1 MKATEQ
7 GVAGTSKSF
16 RRRETVAMGKET
28 NARCGLGH
36 EKKRVHKT
44 MGTCYLN

>member
-7 GVAGTSKSF
+7 GVAEISKSF

-28 NARCGLGH
+28 NAKLWF
-36 EKKRVHKT
+36 
-44 MGTCYLN
+44 GT